1 MNADFDPTSIDL
13 ARESD
18 FSAGDLKVRPSLRQV
33 ESAAGAE
40 TLEPRVMQVLV
51 ALFQRRGEVV
61 SRDELIQRC
70 WGGRVVGE
78 DAISRAIARV
88 RKLGESTG
96 AFNLETIPKVGYRMM
111 GMTAVGVPDAAT
123 PPSPGRWAQIA
134 RSPLALPIGI
144 VAVIVI
150 AAAFWLGGQG
160 GQASADAVVER
171 LAEQSQQRASPGQI
185 KTVGAAVQ
193 ALGASDQSA
202 ERSAFDALA
211 SGDGIAAINM
221 LEAYAAEL
229 EGRGENKQAA

>member
-33 ESAAGAE
+33 ESEAGAE

-51 ALFQRRGEVV
+51 ALFQRRGDVV

-70 WGGRVVGE
+70 WGGRAVGE

-111 GMTAVGVPDAAT
+111 GVTPADVPDAAT
-123 PPSPGRWAQIA
+123 PLSPGRWAQIA
-134 RSPLALPIGI
+134 RSPLASNEYTLPVRSLNII
-144 VAVIVI
+144 SETSLPVAVSQIPIRVLYIKI
-150 AAAFWLGGQG
+150 AASRVPSRENFG
-160 GQASADAVVER
+160 
-171 LAEQSQQRASPGQI
+171 P
-185 KTVGAAVQ
+185 
-193 ALGASDQSA
+193 
-202 ERSAFDALA
+202 
-211 SGDGIAAINM
+211 NM
-221 LEAYAAEL
+221 LRAVSSNVRSGSPSL
-229 EGRGENKQAA
+229 TK